1 MNNVV
6 EVLVCHYLI
15 VVNGHTV
22 NLCNLYFIFIYTLL
36 MIYKLSVTLPAQSQ
50 LLLAELQETLLS
62 SEIIQLV
69 RQLLL
74 VAKMKVPAFV
84 VVMLNQ
90 RKHLKV
96 LLKEKLKYLFY
107 ISIQILNT

>member
-1 MNNVV
+1 MMNN
-6 EVLVCHYLI
+6 LI

-36 MIYKLSVTLPAQSQ
+36 MIYKLSVTFPAQSQ

-74 VAKMKVPAFV
+74 VAKMKVPALV

-96 LLKEKLKYLFY
+96 LHKEKLKHFFY